1 MKNYFKF
8 NLTGKQLIPFLL
20 VILAMIAVSGLVI
33 WVSGIQ
39 MKAMDIK
46 TMEPFS
52 ILLLGV
58 IYVVFVLSMFF
69 IMYYLTK
76 LIIENIEYK
85 EQTFE
90 FGGGFGEYLG
100 IFFLGLFL
108 SIITL
113 GIYSPWFI
121 RNMQRFYVDNSS
133 YNESKLAFKGK
144 GGELFVIILVTYILP
159 IIFITIITALFTLA
173 NGSQEPQAAKAI
185 IQVVTTF
192 IMIPF
197 TYFLYKWMVNME
209 YKGFTITWNTD
220 SWNACGKIFV
230 QVLLSVI
237 TIGIYYPLAI
247 VKLYKYF
254 AEHNIAVSETG
265 SKTFGYDLEPGKDF
279 LFLWGQ
285 VLLIIVTLGIYYPWA
300 FCKITNRVLGKS
312 YSEEITV
319 VE

>member
-1 MKNYFKF
+1 
-8 NLTGKQLIPFLL
+8 
-20 VILAMIAVSGLVI
+20 MIAVSGLVI

-39 MKAMDIK
+39 FKTLDFK

-52 ILLLGV
+52 ILLLAA
-58 IYVVFVLSMFF
+58 IYIVFVLSMFF
-69 IMYYLTK
+69 ILFYLTK
-76 LIIENIEYK
+76 LTIENIEYR
-85 EQTFE
+85 ERTFE

-108 SIITL
+108 TIITL

-144 GGELFVIILVTYILP
+144 GGELFIILLVTFVIPY
-159 IIFITIITALFTLA
+159 
-173 NGSQEPQAAKAI
+173 
-185 IQVVTTF
+185 TF
-192 IMIPF
+192 IMVLTMLLTMSNNFEQSQATSGIIQLITTFVLIPYM
-197 TYFLYKWMVNME
+197 YFVYKWMVNIE
-209 YKGFTITWNTD
+209 YKGYKIRWNTD
-220 SWNACGKIFV
+220 SWEACGKIFV
-230 QVLLSVI
+230 QVLFSVI
-237 TIGIYYPLAI
+237 TFGIYYPMAI

-254 AEHNIAVSETG
+254 AEHTIAVSETG
-265 SKTFGYDLEPGKDF
+265 SKKFGYDLEPGKDF

-312 YSEEITV
+312 FSEEIENV
-319 VE
+319 

>member
-8 NLTGKQLIPFLL
+8 NLTGKQLIPFLI
-20 VILAMIAVSGLVI
+20 VVLALIAISGLVV

-39 MKAMDIK
+39 LK
-46 TMEPFS
+46 TMDFRTMEASS
-52 ILLLGV
+52 IGLLAA

-76 LIIENIEYK
+76 LIIENIGYK
-85 EQTFE
+85 ERTFE

-100 IFFLGLFL
+100 IFLLGLFL
-108 SIITL
+108 TIITF
-113 GIYSPWFI
+113 GIYIPWFI
-121 RNMQRFYVDNSS
+121 RNMQRFYVDNST

-144 GGELFVIILVTYILP
+144 GGELFIIFLMTYLLP
-159 IIFITIITALFTLA
+159 ILFIMLITGLLTLA
-173 NGSQEPQAAKAI
+173 NGSHESQVAKAI
-185 IQVVTTF
+185 LQVITTF

-197 TYFLYKWMVNME
+197 TYFMYKWMVNIE
-209 YKGFTITWNTD
+209 YKGYKIAWNTD
-220 SWNACGKIFV
+220 TWDACGKIFV

-254 AEHNIAVSETG
+254 AERTVAVSKTS
-265 SKTFGYDLEPGKDF
+265 SKTFGYDIEQRDDF
-279 LFLWGQ
+279 LFIWGQ
-285 VLLIIVTLGIYYPWA
+285 LLLSIVTFGIYYPWA

-312 YSEEITV
+312 FSEEIKTV
-319 VE
+319 